1 MNLNKIIKPIE
12 GFLKNHWQ
20 KWTILIILAMIVYL
34 GLMLY
39 KYVYKPLYQPEVIVI
54 RKLEIKENLYN
65 SLLEEFS
72 QKQKNIIEIFN
83 KNYLDP
89 FK

>member
-12 GFLKNHWQ
+12 RFLKNHWQ
-20 KWTILIILAMIVYL
+20 KWTILVILGMIVYL
-34 GLMLY
+34 GSMLY
-39 KYVYKPLYQPEVIVI
+39 KYVYMPLYQPEEIVI
-54 RKLEIKENLYN
+54 QKLEIQENLYN
-65 SLLEEFS
+65 SLLEKFS

-89 FK
+89 FQ